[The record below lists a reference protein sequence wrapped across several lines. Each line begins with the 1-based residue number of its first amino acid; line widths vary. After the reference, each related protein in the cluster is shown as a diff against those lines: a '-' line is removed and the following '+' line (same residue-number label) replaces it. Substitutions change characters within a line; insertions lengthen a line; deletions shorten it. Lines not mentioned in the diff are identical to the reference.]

1 MQNNAT
7 FRRAR
12 GDEPGRWQRV
22 ELCGEASVPRRGV
35 MPASTKLASRQ
46 QALNGTVAVPFYTTR
61 EWMSIDSFRF
71 DIVDHVML
79 VVHADMPPSDHEW
92 ARMVVVR
99 NANRD
104 RLRSTLVIA
113 PPRASI
119 NASQRADVA
128 HFMKETG
135 ITIAVVTDS
144 ALIRGVARAVG
155 FLGVQVRAFAP
166 NELSTALTFMIVP
179 PSRHAEFTRRI
190 EQMKAQLASNAR
202 SASL

>member
-1 MQNNAT
+1 
-7 FRRAR
+7 
-12 GDEPGRWQRV
+12 
-22 ELCGEASVPRRGV
+22 
-35 MPASTKLASRQ
+35 
-46 QALNGTVAVPFYTTR
+46 VAD
-61 EWMSIDSFRF
+61 SDSFRF

-79 VVHADMPPSDHEW
+79 VVHADMPPSDADW

-104 RLRSTLVIA
+104 RIRSNLVVA

-119 NASQRADVA
+119 NASQRSDVA
-128 HFMKETG
+128 QFMKANGTS
-135 ITIAVVTDS
+135 IAVVTDS

-166 NELSTALTFMIVP
+166 NELTSALNFLVVS
-179 PSRHAEFTRRI
+179 PSRHPEFGRRI
-190 EQMKAQLASNAR
+190 EIMKAQLGGTAR

>member
-1 MQNNAT
+1 MA
-7 FRRAR
+7 
-12 GDEPGRWQRV
+12 D
-22 ELCGEASVPRRGV
+22 S
-35 MPASTKLASRQ
+35 
-46 QALNGTVAVPFYTTR
+46 
-61 EWMSIDSFRF
+61 DSFRF

-79 VVHADMPPSDHEW
+79 VVHADMPPSDADW

-104 RLRSTLVIA
+104 RIRSNLVVA

-119 NASQRADVA
+119 NASQRSDVA
-128 HFMKETG
+128 QFMKANGTS
-135 ITIAVVTDS
+135 IAVVTDS

-166 NELSTALTFMIVP
+166 NELTSALNFLVVS
-179 PSRHAEFTRRI
+179 PSRHPEFGRRI
-190 EQMKAQLASNAR
+190 EIMKAQLGGTAR

>member
-1 MQNNAT
+1 
-7 FRRAR
+7 
-12 GDEPGRWQRV
+12 
-22 ELCGEASVPRRGV
+22 
-35 MPASTKLASRQ
+35 
-46 QALNGTVAVPFYTTR
+46 VAD
-61 EWMSIDSFRF
+61 SDSFRF

-79 VVHADMPPSDHEW
+79 VVHADMPPSDADW

-104 RLRSTLVIA
+104 RIRSNLVVA

-119 NASQRADVA
+119 NASQRSDVA
-128 HFMKETG
+128 QFMKANGTS
-135 ITIAVVTDS
+135 IAVVTDS

-166 NELSTALTFMIVP
+166 NELTSALDFLVVS
-179 PSRHAEFTRRI
+179 PSRHPEFGRRI
-190 EQMKAQLASNAR
+190 EIMKAQLGGTAR

>member
-1 MQNNAT
+1 MA
-7 FRRAR
+7 
-12 GDEPGRWQRV
+12 D
-22 ELCGEASVPRRGV
+22 S
-35 MPASTKLASRQ
+35 
-46 QALNGTVAVPFYTTR
+46 
-61 EWMSIDSFRF
+61 DSFRF

-79 VVHADMPPSDHEW
+79 VVHADMPPSDADW

-104 RLRSTLVIA
+104 RIRSNLVVA

-119 NASQRADVA
+119 NASQRSDVA
-128 HFMKETG
+128 QFMKANGTS
-135 ITIAVVTDS
+135 IAVVTDS

-166 NELSTALTFMIVP
+166 NELTSALDFLVVS
-179 PSRHAEFTRRI
+179 PSRHPEFGRRTEI
-190 EQMKAQLASNAR
+190 MKAQLGGTAR

>member
-1 MQNNAT
+1 
-7 FRRAR
+7 
-12 GDEPGRWQRV
+12 
-22 ELCGEASVPRRGV
+22 
-35 MPASTKLASRQ
+35 
-46 QALNGTVAVPFYTTR
+46 VAD
-61 EWMSIDSFRF
+61 SDSFRF

-79 VVHADMPPSDHEW
+79 VVHADMPPSDADW

-104 RLRSTLVIA
+104 RIRSNLVVA

-119 NASQRADVA
+119 NASQRSDVA
-128 HFMKETG
+128 QFMKANGTS
-135 ITIAVVTDS
+135 IAVVTDS

-166 NELSTALTFMIVP
+166 NELTSALDFLVVS
-179 PSRHAEFTRRI
+179 PSRHPEFGRRTEI
-190 EQMKAQLASNAR
+190 MKAQLGGTAR